1 MLIESPRWTSS
12 RIGPTSVIV
21 AEQPFPPDSEV
32 SRESNEDTV
41 PTCSTSLTVEYRGI
55 PIPVNM
61 AIALSEV
68 KLIGDADHHV
78 IPLSTKT
85 KTPHEAHYLLSPII
99 TH

>member
-61 AIALSEV
+61 AIALSGV
-68 KLIGDADHHV
+68 KLIGDADHL
-78 IPLSTKT
+78 IITSPCQQRQRLLMKLITS
-85 KTPHEAHYLLSPII
+85 YLL
-99 TH
+99 